1 MASQYSF
8 SGLCPLLYARCSLFI
23 LSWRSLYFLFLG
35 GGVGSPLL
43 HDIIEFDVRSSSA
56 LIFLIKYHKLGCF
69 LPTSVF
75 HLLLNAENIP
85 AKSMMWNVSFFLS
98 HTKTCMPRRH
108 KLENILKSENILNS
122 HGYTEML
129 KYNWLKTKIL
139 RIFFCWAKHFLYGA
153 GPWFIPDEHCSFTT
167 EHCHNKVIFR
177 EHMLSKNARK
187 SIFATFF

>member
-35 GGVGSPLL
+35 GGGGSPLL

-56 LIFLIKYHKLGCF
+56 HIFLIKYQKLGCF

-98 HTKTCMPRRH
+98 HTKRH
-108 KLENILKSENILNS
+108 ACPDAIN
-122 HGYTEML
+122 
-129 KYNWLKTKIL
+129 L
-139 RIFFCWAKHFLYGA
+139 RIFLNLRIFSTPMDIVK
-153 GPWFIPDEHCSFTT
+153 CSNIIGWKQKFW
-167 EHCHNKVIFR
+167 EFPEQNIYFMAPGHG
-177 EHMLSKNARK
+177 LSQTNIVVLLRNTVTIRLF
-187 SIFATFF
+187 SENTC